1 MTIGGISMKYKV
13 VLFDFDYTL
22 AFSEK
27 GILMC
32 FKHVL
37 ENHEYEGIS
46 DDKIKY
52 TIGMTLEDA
61 FQYLTGVEDMAVL
74 LSYKKEYIQKADE
87 VMTRHTELYPE
98 TIPALRRLREQ
109 DIQIGIISTKMR
121 YRIAETFKLYEI
133 SDWITLVVGGE
144 DVEKHKP
151 DPEGLLYAIKKLG
164 VKNEEVLYIGDNII
178 DAKTAQNAGVDFIG
192 VTTGTTTKEDF
203 REYPSIKIIQSLD
216 EL

>member
-1 MTIGGISMKYKV
+1 MKYKA

-37 ENHEYEGIS
+37 EKHGYKGIS

-52 TIGMTLEDA
+52 TIGMTLEDG
-61 FQYLTGVEDMAVL
+61 FKYLTGVEDLNVL
-74 LSYKKEYIQKADE
+74 LGYKKEYIQKADE
-87 VMTRHTELYPE
+87 VMTRNTQLYPE
-98 TIPALRRLREQ
+98 TIPALKKLREQ

-133 SDWITLVVGGE
+133 SDWISMIIGGE
-144 DVEKHKP
+144 DVQKHKP
-151 DPEGLLYAIKKLG
+151 DPEGLLYAIKELG
-164 VKNEEVLYIGDNII
+164 LKKEEVLYIGDNVI

-203 REYPSIKIIQSLD
+203 KGYPAIKIIDNLGN
-216 EL
+216 L